1 MWLLAGVNN
10 RKGKSVKVDNSLN
23 VGGLPISEPKGR
35 SVKGQPASS
44 KDASVESS
52 SLSSRLA
59 EIQSSL
65 SNVPVVDSA
74 KVEEIKQA
82 ISEGRF
88 KVNSEA
94 VADRLID
101 TVRELIRAHKGS

>member
-1 MWLLAGVNN
+1 MLF
-10 RKGKSVKVDNSLN
+10 
-23 VGGLPISEPKGR
+23 R
-35 SVKGQPASS
+35 SQPAS
-44 KDASVESS
+44 KQDASVESS

-88 KVNSEA
+88 KVNAEK
-94 VADRLID
+94 VADSLIES
-101 TVRELIRAHKGS
+101 VRQMLGSQVSKA

>member
-1 MWLLAGVNN
+1 M
-10 RKGKSVKVDNSLN
+10 KVDNSVN
-23 VGGLPISEPKGR
+23 VAGLPISDPKGR
-35 SVKGQPASS
+35 SVKGQPAS
-44 KDASVESS
+44 KADASVESS

-59 EIQSSL
+59 EIQASL

-88 KVNSEA
+88 KVNAEK
-94 VADRLID
+94 VADSLIES
-101 TVRELIRAHKGS
+101 VRQMLSAQTHRA

>member
-1 MWLLAGVNN
+1 M
-10 RKGKSVKVDNSLN
+10 KVDNSLN
-23 VGGLPISEPKGR
+23 VGGLPISDPKGR
-35 SVKGQPASS
+35 SVKGQPAS
-44 KDASVESS
+44 KADASVESS

-59 EIQSSL
+59 ELQASL

-88 KVNSEA
+88 KVNAEK
-94 VADRLID
+94 VADSLIES
-101 TVRELIRAHKGS
+101 VRQMLGAQANKA

>member
-1 MWLLAGVNN
+1 M
-10 RKGKSVKVDNSLN
+10 KVDNSLN
-23 VGGLPISEPKGR
+23 VGGLPISDSNGR
-35 SVKGQPASS
+35 SVKGQPTLKS
-44 KDASVESS
+44 DASVESS

-74 KVEEIKQA
+74 KVDEIKQA

-88 KVNSEA
+88 KVNA
-94 VADRLID
+94 DKVADSLIES
-101 TVRELIRAHKGS
+101 VRQMLGAQTNKA

>member
-1 MWLLAGVNN
+1 M
-10 RKGKSVKVDNSLN
+10 KVDNSLN
-23 VGGLPISEPKGR
+23 VGGLPISDPKGH
-35 SVKGQPASS
+35 SVKGQPSS
-44 KDASVESS
+44 KSDASVESS

-74 KVEEIKQA
+74 KVDEIKQA

-88 KVNSEA
+88 KVNA
-94 VADRLID
+94 DKVADSLIES
-101 TVRELIRAHKGS
+101 VRQMLGAQTNKA

>member
-1 MWLLAGVNN
+1 
-10 RKGKSVKVDNSLN
+10 VKVDNSLN

-35 SVKGQPASS
+35 SVKGQPAS
-44 KDASVESS
+44 KADASVESS

-74 KVEEIKQA
+74 RVEEIKQA

-88 KVNSEA
+88 KVNA
-94 VADRLID
+94 DKVADSLIES
-101 TVRELIRAHKGS
+101 VRQMLGAQTSRA

>member
-1 MWLLAGVNN
+1 M
-10 RKGKSVKVDNSLN
+10 KVDNSLN

-35 SVKGQPASS
+35 SVKGQPAS
-44 KDASVESS
+44 KADASVESS

-74 KVEEIKQA
+74 RVEEIKQA

-88 KVNSEA
+88 KVNA
-94 VADRLID
+94 DKVADGLIES
-101 TVRELIRAHKGS
+101 VRQMLVAQANKA

>member
-1 MWLLAGVNN
+1 M
-10 RKGKSVKVDNSLN
+10 KVDNSVN

-35 SVKGQPASS
+35 LVKGQPASKS
-44 KDASVESS
+44 DASVGSS

-82 ISEGRF
+82 IREGRF
-88 KVNSEA
+88 KVNA
-94 VADRLID
+94 DKVADSLIES
-101 TVRELIRAHKGS
+101 VRQMLGAQTNKA

>member
-1 MWLLAGVNN
+1 M
-10 RKGKSVKVDNSLN
+10 KIDNSVN

-35 SVKGQPASS
+35 SVKGQPAS
-44 KDASVESS
+44 KQDASVESS

-88 KVNSEA
+88 KVNAEK
-94 VADRLID
+94 VADSLIES
-101 TVRELIRAHKGS
+101 VRQMLGSQVSKA

>member
-1 MWLLAGVNN
+1 M
-10 RKGKSVKVDNSLN
+10 
-23 VGGLPISEPKGR
+23 
-35 SVKGQPASS
+35 
-44 KDASVESS
+44 ESS

-59 EIQSSL
+59 EIQSNL

-88 KVNSEA
+88 KVNAEK
-94 VADRLID
+94 VADSLIES
-101 TVRELIRAHKGS
+101 VRQMLGAQTNKA

>member
-1 MWLLAGVNN
+1 M
-10 RKGKSVKVDNSLN
+10 KVDNSLN

-35 SVKGQPASS
+35 SVKDQPAS
-44 KDASVESS
+44 KADASVESS

-74 KVEEIKQA
+74 RVEEIKQA

-88 KVNSEA
+88 KVNA
-94 VADRLID
+94 DKVADSLIES
-101 TVRELIRAHKGS
+101 VRQMLGAQTSRA